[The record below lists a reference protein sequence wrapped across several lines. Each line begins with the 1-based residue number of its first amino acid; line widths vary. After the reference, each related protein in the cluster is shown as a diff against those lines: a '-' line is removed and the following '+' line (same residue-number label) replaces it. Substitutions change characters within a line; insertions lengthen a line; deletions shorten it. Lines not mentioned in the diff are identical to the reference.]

1 MRGSRSVQSDVKTR
15 QSYTVLSPTSE
26 HSCAAWS
33 VTNQIWT
40 PKVLVLRCNQDHAHT
55 LVQLGESQV
64 VSSLIAAQAE
74 ISGV

>member
-1 MRGSRSVQSDVKTR
+1 MESDVKTR

-26 HSCAAWS
+26 HSCAAWTAWS